1 MRIQVERV
9 NMIQKNDVIRVT
21 ITDLSHDGMGVAKA
35 DGLVFFV
42 DNALPGE
49 VIDMRVLKVNKRLAY
64 GKVEAFIETSPHRVD
79 TLDRVYLRSGIADLG
94 HLAYDQQLLFKRQQ
108 AKNVLHKTAHIEDV
122 EVLETLGMAQPF
134 AYRNKAQVP
143 VRRVNGQLEIGFFR
157 KGSHDLMRIFSFRIR
172 RLTVCSFLCVICC
185 AATLSSLM
193 MNRQGQG

>member
-1 MRIQVERV
+1 
-9 NMIQKNDVIRVT
+9 MIQKNDVIRVT

-122 EVLETLGMAQPF
+122 EVLD
-134 AYRNKAQVP
+134 
-143 VRRVNGQLEIGFFR
+143 R
-157 KGSHDLMRIFSFRIR
+157 KS
-172 RLTVCSFLCVICC
+172 VV
-185 AATLSSLM
+185 
-193 MNRQGQG
+193 